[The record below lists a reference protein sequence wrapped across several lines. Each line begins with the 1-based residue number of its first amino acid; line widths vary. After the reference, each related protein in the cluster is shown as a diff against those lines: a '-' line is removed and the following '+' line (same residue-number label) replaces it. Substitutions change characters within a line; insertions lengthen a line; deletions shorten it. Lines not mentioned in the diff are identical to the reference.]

1 MRTAQILDVVAQRRV
16 VSSSLFRG
24 LLSGGGGGRVGH
36 DGITICDL
44 AARVGFRLR
53 RVVNDNDFL
62 GEAVPVEIVPI
73 GLPRAP
79 TLPGRLVL
87 SDRATSGRDDAR
99 TCRRRRVWH
108 GGSVAVVKASSR
120 GRVGVLMAV
129 VAVRGSRHGL

>member
-24 LLSGGGGGRVGH
+24 LLSSGGGGRVGH

-44 AARVGFRLR
+44 AARVGLRLR

-87 SDRATSGRDDAR
+87 GDRATSGRDNAR
-99 TCRRRRVWH
+99 TCGRCVWH